1 MTPPR
6 SWESLH
12 RYFEE
17 FPSWIH
23 LEERNDDF
31 VGFFNSIPR
40 QMILASLDLL
50 TKQYQ
55 DTTGV
60 ELFTVDLRKN
70 TASAEGALPHKPR
83 GGQSRHLK
91 TVTLKHLSEVVL
103 LSFQTG
109 CFAANHKCY
118 QQIRGTCIRNQI
130 SPVLAGIPA
139 ILRETARRK
148 SLRSQL
154 EQSAVLPSH
163 LFMRRYVDNRLLVCS
178 QHAACLGSLQEFLHL
193 GFYGASIE
201 LEEIDDHGVLGFT
214 LSTEIG
220 QLRTNS
226 QCRGGKSD
234 TCRAQ
239 DPRGF
244 DCQDSTPGLHVFRS
258 MPGRRLIVTDKP
270 NSSNICTLTE
280 DLRLVKFCLDET
292 CLAFFLYV
300 V

>member
-1 MTPPR
+1 MFLQFLEEQWPEHTHAVRTGRRPDWHLVQECKRTLQEFVVHCEDPHPNRLTLFCPRFYYASVGRTWADPLVFQELNSQPEELLAQTFEKIPSSVRQRYSWGIDAAGSLLVGFVLLKRKKLFLEGRTKMSYLHSPLRVLLSACSYCIQLMLRTVWEGLDMTPPR
-6 SWESLH
+6 IWESLH

-50 TKQYQ
+50 TQQYQ

-70 TASAEGALPHKPR
+70 TASAEK
-83 GGQSRHLK
+83 
-91 TVTLKHLSEVVL
+91 
-103 LSFQTG
+103 
-109 CFAANHKCY
+109 
-118 QQIRGTCIRNQI
+118 
-130 SPVLAGIPA
+130 
-139 ILRETARRK
+139 
-148 SLRSQL
+148 
-154 EQSAVLPSH
+154 
-163 LFMRRYVDNRLLVCS
+163 
-178 QHAACLGSLQEFLHL
+178 
-193 GFYGASIE
+193 
-201 LEEIDDHGVLGFT
+201 
-214 LSTEIG
+214 
-220 QLRTNS
+220 
-226 QCRGGKSD
+226 
-234 TCRAQ
+234 AQ

-258 MPGRRLIVTDKP
+258 TPGRRLIVTDKP

-280 DLRLVKFCLDET
+280 DLRLVKFYLDET